1 MATYYISSINGSDGN
16 NGLSIG
22 TAWQNTDIK
31 ITGGSFLPG
40 DIILLEMDGVYQ
52 SFTVPSSGTEGN
64 TITIGAYGTGADPIC
79 YGAIFASGWNDEGGN
94 IHSFQNVAMT
104 EDPKMVRFDGVNKAR
119 GKSVYFT
126 ITAAS
131 ATEEWVESTGL
142 PTFDYTGVQIVTR
155 NRRFIFRTSGSVSKV
170 GNRLTYGSDMPD
182 LGLYNCIVGYGFFLQ
197 NHLSYLTTDGDWM
210 YDSATDTL
218 YMYFADNTPDS
229 HEVLVATEQYIIDVS
244 NQNYVTIQD
253 LDLIGSISHGINR
266 DTTNH
271 VNINACEIAFCG
283 DDGVCNP
290 DFASS
295 YGLVTNSIIH
305 DCHSSGI
312 YANYSCHHME
322 GRNNWV
328 YNCGLNA
335 GASLLYGNSDSRGIG
350 ICLQLGTGNKAN
362 FNRVTNIGFN
372 GISVN
377 GNGFEMDD
385 NIVDTYNL
393 LKDDGGGLYISLG
406 GTGFQLTVAGSARR
420 NLVVNGI
427 GNNVGSNDVA
437 LLSFGGYADDE
448 ANLAFFEG
456 NTFANN
462 SGAGFYFHNTEGIT
476 LRYNKFIG
484 NARAINLSQDSG
496 LTIRNTIFKHN
507 EIFLNDPNQFIVSCF
522 SEVQEDIALFGDFD
536 ENEYNYIENHI
547 GLFEVYGGDK
557 YNYGVSFSEW
567 QTVIAGEALSTC
579 QAFQNHLPDD
589 YVPVSGWSKTYPT
602 DGSQSGSGNGQ
613 FSLFSG
619 GTRTWSAGKAVI
631 TKTSGGKQD
640 AYMASGPI
648 ETATKYVF
656 SPKVDS
662 SGSQYVSL
670 IFESSFNTSMKRK
683 RIQAPVS
690 PVTYKLLF
698 DDLNADASDQMLW
711 LMESNFT
718 TLNIEESE
726 LELIEDF
733 TFESDIELIYN
744 SGTEAEVFTFET
756 NRRDLSNGIVAL
768 EFTLQSGES
777 AILQKTTDPVTPVDP
792 PAENITIA
800 AYISIV

>member
-1 MATYYISSINGSDGN
+1 MATYYIKQGGNDSLDGLSDETAWATEFNVNNGSFSPSDSVKVKNDG
-16 NGLSIG
+16 
-22 TAWQNTDIK
+22 
-31 ITGGSFLPG
+31 
-40 DIILLEMDGVYQ
+40 GVYGKI
-52 SFTVPSSGTEGN
+52 VMPSSGTLGN
-64 TITIGAYGTGADPIC
+64 WFSIETYGTGEAPKC
-79 YGAIFASGWNDEGGN
+79 RAGVLAAGWNDQGGN

-104 EDPKMVRFDGVNKAR
+104 EDPKMVRFDGVNKVR
-119 GKSVYFT
+119 GKSGYFT

-131 ATEEWVESTGL
+131 GTEEWVEATGL

-155 NRRFIFRTSGSVSKV
+155 NRRFIFRSSGSVSKV

-197 NHLSYLTTDGDWM
+197 NHLSYLTSNGDWM
-210 YDSATDTL
+210 YDSDTDTL
-218 YMYFADNTPDS
+218 YMYFADNNPDA
-229 HEVLVATEQYIIDVS
+229 HEVYVATDQHAIDFNGTSHTRV
-244 NQNYVTIQD
+244 
-253 LDLIGSISHGINR
+253 IGVNSELSISHVIRRTNVEY
-266 DTTNH
+266 NH
-271 VNINACEIAFCG
+271 VIGCEVSFGG
-283 DDGVCNP
+283 DDGISTP

-295 YGLVTNSIIH
+295 YCLTNSNVIH
-305 DCHSSGI
+305 DCHSSGL
-312 YANYSCHHME
+312 YANYNCHHME
-322 GRNNWV
+322 ATNNWV

-362 FNRVTNIGFN
+362 LNRVTNIGFN
-372 GISVN
+372 GIVIN
-377 GNGFEMDD
+377 GNSFEMDD

-393 LKDDGGGLYISLG
+393 LKDDGSGLYCSLG
-406 GTGFQLTVAGSARR
+406 GTAFQLSAAGSIRR
-420 NLVVNGI
+420 NLVVNGV
-427 GNNVGSNDVA
+427 GNNVGANDPAVVV
-437 LLSFGGYADDE
+437 FGAYMDDTQ
-448 ANLAFFEG
+448 NLVEIED
-456 NTFANN
+456 NLFANN
-462 SGAGFYFHNTEGIT
+462 AGAGIYLHNCNAIT
-476 LRYNKFIG
+476 VRYNKFIG
-484 NARAINLSQDSG
+484 NARAINFSQDSG
-496 LTIRNTIFKHN
+496 LTIRNLIIKHN

-522 SEVQEDIALFGDFD
+522 SEVPEDIALFGDVD

-589 YVPVSGWSKTYPT
+589 YVQVSGWSQTYPT

-619 GTRTWSAGKAVI
+619 GTRTWSGGKAII

-640 AYMASGPI
+640 AYMAIGSI
-648 ETATKYVF
+648 ASASKYVF
-656 SPKVDS
+656 TVNVDS
-662 SGSQYVSL
+662 AGSQYVSL
-670 IFESSFNTSMKRK
+670 IPESSFNTSMKRK

-733 TFESDIELIYN
+733 TFESEIELIYN
-744 SGTEAEVFTFET
+744 SGTEAEAFTFDT

-777 AILQKTTDPVTPVDP
+777 AILQKTTDPVTPVAP